1 MNELFLNYRTQG
13 GGKEAA
19 YICDTQLSARF
30 GTESVFRAQKS
41 IDLGT
46 NYIDALITG
55 VRHSRVLL
63 ALIGP
68 RWMDAPDRKRPGRR
82 ALDNPKDWV
91 RREIEEAFASG
102 VLVVPVL
109 MGRKMEQIDRL
120 RLPKSLAGLAECQY
134 ERLISTRTADAD
146 IARIGDRLVR
156 QIPELAAL
164 DRQPATASPAMK
176 RSSGPAVRNKGQSGG
191 IGNVNG
197 DVGTFVNEAHGP
209 LHTGTGDQINSSQDD
224 EAGW

>member
-1 MNELFLNYRTQG
+1 MHELFLNYRTQG

-19 YICDTQLSARF
+19 YICDTHFSARF
-30 GTESVFRAQKS
+30 GTESIFRAQKS
-41 IDLGT
+41 IDLGAG
-46 NYIDALITG
+46 YDDALITG
-55 VRHSRVLL
+55 VRRSRVLL

-68 RWMDAPDRKRPGRR
+68 KWLEAADRKRPGRR
-82 ALDNPKDWV
+82 ALENPEDWV

-109 MGRKMEQIDRL
+109 MGRQMEQIDRL

-134 ERLISTRTADAD
+134 ERLISTRTAETDLT
-146 IARIGDRLVR
+146 RIGDRLAR
-156 QIPELAAL
+156 QVPELAAL
-164 DRQPATASPAMK
+164 DRRPAAARPVKK
-176 RSSGPAVRNKGQSGG
+176 RSPRPEVRNKGQSGG

-209 LHTGTGDQINSSQDD
+209 MHTGTGDQINGPQADGAD
-224 EAGW
+224 W